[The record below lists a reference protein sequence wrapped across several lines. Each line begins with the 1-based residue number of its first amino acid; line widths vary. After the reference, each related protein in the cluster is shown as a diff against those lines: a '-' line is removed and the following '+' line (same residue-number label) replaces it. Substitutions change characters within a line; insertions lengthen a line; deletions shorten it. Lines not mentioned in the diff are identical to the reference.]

1 MVSCDYYNIH
11 KINLWPQLA
20 CIIIHWSII
29 FHSNTSIPIWSNS
42 INSISPQHNVRE
54 IKFMV
59 RIFVQSILLIF
70 LRYHTN
76 QLQAQAPIMIE
87 IFTIK
92 TLIMDITSIYVL
104 EIDPYYNYTVAMMC
118 MHEKIFLGG
127 EMIIQYPMAWYQ
139 VLHTLIIE
147 WILFLFYHIFIQNK
161 PTHVH
166 CSALL
171 LYSIFMPPVVISWDV
186 VLQKSINFII

>member
-76 QLQAQAPIMIE
+76 QVQAQAPIMIE

-104 EIDPYYNYTVAMMC
+104 ELDPYWNSTSSIMC
-118 MHEKIFLGG
+118 KHEKLIVWAEL
-127 EMIIQYPMAWYQ
+127 IIKYTMAWYQ
-139 VLHTLIIE
+139 VPHKLLIEVLLCIM
-147 WILFLFYHIFIQNK
+147 YHI
-161 PTHVH
+161 
-166 CSALL
+166 CS
-171 LYSIFMPPVVISWDV
+171 
-186 VLQKSINFII
+186 